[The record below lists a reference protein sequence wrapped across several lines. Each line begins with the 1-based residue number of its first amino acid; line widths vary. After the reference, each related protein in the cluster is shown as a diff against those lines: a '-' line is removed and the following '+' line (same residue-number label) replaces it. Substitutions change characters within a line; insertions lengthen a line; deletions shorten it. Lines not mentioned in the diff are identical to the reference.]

1 MPSLRPQLASLPSQ
15 PAPVGQDPVVRC
27 QNPVVWCQDPVVWCQ
42 DPVDPVGVRQDPVD
56 NVAGPCVP
64 EPCGTLWARTLWCG
78 ARTLWCLDPVVWCE
92 DPVGQ
97 DPVDPVGQDPV
108 VRCQDPVVWCQD
120 PVVWCQD
127 PVSQDP
133 VVWCQDPVS
142 HNPVVA
148 EAMLPFLTD
157 HFGNPSSGHV
167 YGQKCKAA
175 VELARQQVA
184 QLLCAAPADLV
195 FTSCGTESDNWAIS
209 GAVNAAH
216 LRWAAEGREEE
227 QGEEEGRDAEQG
239 EGEVPSRSRA
249 TGAGKG
255 KGGAAGAGR
264 RLPHVVTSAVE
275 HPAVLAHLRQLQ
287 TLGQAS
293 FTAVGV
299 DAEGLVDPEAVLAAV
314 TRDTVLVSIMHSNN
328 EVGSLQPIA
337 AISAGLRKAAP
348 QVLLHTDA
356 AQSLG
361 KVAVDVE
368 ALGVDL
374 LTLVGHKLGAPKG
387 VAALWVRPGRPPLAP
402 FLHGG
407 SQEAGR
413 RAGTENVLLLVGLGK
428 AAEIAR
434 LEGAATARH
443 MQTMRDYMQ
452 QRLVAAFA
460 EGRVRVNGPS
470 DPDLRLP
477 NTLSISIAGLS
488 AAAALVALADK
499 LAASAGAACHSSGA
513 SLSSVLREMGVDP
526 IFGAGTLRLS
536 VGRHT
541 TLAEVERAVELIV
554 EQAAVQGI
562 CIKQPLST

>member
-1 MPSLRPQLASLPSQ
+1 MSACSAST
-15 PAPVGQDPVVRC
+15 PAYRMQSGCC
-27 QNPVVWCQDPVVWCQ
+27 Q
-42 DPVDPVGVRQDPVD
+42 
-56 NVAGPCVP
+56 
-64 EPCGTLWARTLWCG
+64 
-78 ARTLWCLDPVVWCE
+78 
-92 DPVGQ
+92 
-97 DPVDPVGQDPV
+97 
-108 VRCQDPVVWCQD
+108 
-120 PVVWCQD
+120 
-127 PVSQDP
+127 
-133 VVWCQDPVS
+133 
-142 HNPVVA
+142 
-148 EAMLPFLTD
+148 
-157 HFGNPSSGHV
+157 
-167 YGQKCKAA
+167 
-175 VELARQQVA
+175 
-184 QLLCAAPADLV
+184 V
-195 FTSCGTESDNWAIS
+195 FT
-209 GAVNAAH
+209 
-216 LRWAAEGREEE
+216 LL
-227 QGEEEGRDAEQG
+227 
-239 EGEVPSRSRA
+239 
-249 TGAGKG
+249 
-255 KGGAAGAGR
+255 AAGCR
-264 RLPHVVTSAVE
+264 V
-275 HPAVLAHLRQLQ
+275 Q
-287 TLGQAS
+287 GQAS

-452 QRLVAAFA
+452 QRLVAAFP

-470 DPDLRLP
+470 GPDLRLP

-513 SLSSVLREMGVDP
+513 SLSSVLRAMGVDP
-526 IFGAGTLRLS
+526 TFGAGTLRLS

-562 CIKQPLST
+562 SIKQPLST

>member
-1 MPSLRPQLASLPSQ
+1 MPQLGEPLLQLRS
-15 PAPVGQDPVVRC
+15 
-27 QNPVVWCQDPVVWCQ
+27 
-42 DPVDPVGVRQDPVD
+42 
-56 NVAGPCVP
+56 CVYMDYN
-64 EPCGTLWARTLWCG
+64 GTTPIW
-78 ARTLWCLDPVVWCE
+78 P
-92 DPVGQ
+92 Q
-97 DPVDPVGQDPV
+97 
-108 VRCQDPVVWCQD
+108 
-120 PVVWCQD
+120 
-127 PVSQDP
+127 
-133 VVWCQDPVS
+133 
-142 HNPVVA
+142 VA

-175 VELARQQVA
+175 VELARQQ
-184 QLLCAAPADLV
+184 
-195 FTSCGTESDNWAIS
+195 
-209 GAVNAAH
+209 
-216 LRWAAEGREEE
+216 
-227 QGEEEGRDAEQG
+227 
-239 EGEVPSRSRA
+239 
-249 TGAGKG
+249 
-255 KGGAAGAGR
+255 
-264 RLPHVVTSAVE
+264 
-275 HPAVLAHLRQLQ
+275 
-287 TLGQAS
+287 GQAS

-337 AISAGLRKAAP
+337 AISAGLRKAGP

-387 VAALWVRPGRPPLAP
+387 VAALWV
-402 FLHGG
+402 
-407 SQEAGR
+407 
-413 RAGTENVLLLVGLGK
+413 GLGK

-452 QRLVAAFA
+452 QRLVAAFP

-470 DPDLRLP
+470 GPDLRLP

-513 SLSSVLREMGVDP
+513 SLSSVLRAMGVDP
-526 IFGAGTLRLS
+526 TFGA
-536 VGRHT
+536 VWW
-541 TLAEVERAVELIV
+541 
-554 EQAAVQGI
+554 
-562 CIKQPLST
+562 